1 MMHIQTHAIDPSKM
15 ICEEHIIK
23 DRLDSNQLKY
33 YEEQT
38 RSFMN
43 GFTKTDYGFA
53 RMNNVVFYLGFN
65 MCMIIGVSEITKDNV
80 DEVYFRINLMERL
93 GNKIFIGKHVGINDI
108 KSLVGLKVNGSDLTR
123 AKFIQNCTKSNPL
136 AKEYSLYPHL
146 YKKGEYNPRKV
157 GGIVRSYM
165 ATRKQ
170 EAHFNLPNR
179 PEVKEVA

>member
-1 MMHIQTHAIDPSKM
+1 MHIQTHAIDPSKM

-53 RMNNVVFYLGFN
+53 RMNNVVFCIGLN
-65 MCMIIGVSEITKDNV
+65 MCMSIGVTEITKDTI
-80 DEVYFRINLMERL
+80 DEVYFRINLTERL

-108 KSLVGLKVNGSDLTR
+108 KSLMGLKVNGSDRTR
-123 AKFIQNCTKSNPL
+123 AKFIQNLKKYNPL

-170 EAHFNLPNR
+170 EAHFNLPSR